1 MKVLI
6 LDGYVDEPTCL
17 GVPPYVSTYV
27 RYVAGSLVDAGI
39 KPDDIDYITI
49 DKLRENLN
57 LKNYKGENYFEGFLS
72 ALKKSY
78 IKDYDL
84 IIVISGL
91 TVPGRYLGFTPIS
104 YSELLALSK
113 LKGPVKILGGPIRFG
128 FAFKGGNL
136 ASDISELKYEFISLG
151 DIEKDV
157 QVALSYIRQKNFFKI
172 LKNYRTVDEIDKW
185 TLLGSFILKKHPL
198 YPLLVCEIETYRGCE
213 RKFHCS
219 FCTEKLYGA
228 PQHRSLEGILREL
241 HILKEIG
248 ISHIRFGKHPN
259 ILGYLALEEEK
270 NGFRKPNLKALKE
283 LFQKASLLNFDTLH
297 IDNVNP
303 GTIYHF
309 PKESKEA
316 LSIIAN
322 YDTPGDVAAF
332 GIESADERVILENN
346 LKVYPDQ
353 ALRAVEIVNEVG
365 AFKLE
370 KYGEYKLLP
379 GLNFLIGL
387 KGETRKTFK
396 KNIKF
401 LEEILKKDLLVRRV
415 NIRQVMIFPGTT
427 LYEEEIHPKT
437 KYQNEFKHFKYWVR
451 NVFDHYMLKKV
462 YPKGTILKNL
472 VVWEIKDNYSYAKG
486 FGSYPIT
493 VKIPKKFPLYS
504 QIDIFVVDHKERS
517 LIGVPYP
524 LNVNKE
530 DFRILKVALGEN
542 LAKKI
547 ILNRPFK
554 SREDF
559 YKAINKKIYEDHII
573 I

>member
-57 LKNYKGENYFEGFLS
+57 LKNYKGDNYFKDFLS
-72 ALKKSY
+72 ALKESY

-84 IIVISGL
+84 IVVISGL

-113 LKGPVKILGGPIRFG
+113 LKGPIKILGGPIRFG

-136 ASDISELKYEFISLG
+136 ASDISELEYEFISLG
-151 DIEKDV
+151 DIEKDI
-157 QVALSYIRQKNFFKI
+157 QIALNYIKQKDVYKI
-172 LKNYRTVDEIDKW
+172 LKNYRTPDEIDKW
-185 TLLGSFILKKHPL
+185 AFLGSFILKKHPL
-198 YPLLVCEIETYRGCE
+198 YPLLICEIETYRGCE

-219 FCTEKLYGA
+219 FCTEKLYGF
-228 PQHRSLEGILREL
+228 PQHRSLDG
-241 HILKEIG
+241 ILKELKSLKEVG
-248 ISHIRFGKHPN
+248 ISHIRFGRQPN
-259 ILGYLALEEEK
+259 ILGYLALEEK
-270 NGFRKPNLKALKE
+270 DGFRKPNVKALLR
-283 LFQKASLLNFDTLH
+283 LFREASLLNFDTIH

-316 LSIIAN
+316 LSIIAK

-332 GIESADERVILENN
+332 GIESADERVVLENN

-353 ALRAVEIVNEVG
+353 ALKAIEIVNEVG

-370 KYGEYKLLP
+370 KFGEYKLLP
-379 GLNFLIGL
+379 GLNFLVGL

-401 LEEILKKDLLVRRV
+401 LEEILKRDLLIRRV
-415 NIRQVMIFPGTT
+415 NIRQVMIFPGTV
-427 LYEEEIHPKT
+427 LYEEEISPKT
-437 KYQNEFKHFKYWVR
+437 KYQKEFKHFKY
-451 NVFDHYMLKKV
+451 
-462 YPKGTILKNL
+462 
-472 VVWEIKDNYSYAKG
+472 
-486 FGSYPIT
+486 
-493 VKIPKKFPLYS
+493 
-504 QIDIFVVDHKERS
+504 
-517 LIGVPYP
+517 
-524 LNVNKE
+524 
-530 DFRILKVALGEN
+530 
-542 LAKKI
+542 
-547 ILNRPFK
+547 
-554 SREDF
+554 
-559 YKAINKKIYEDHII
+559 
-573 I
+573 

>member
-57 LKNYKGENYFEGFLS
+57 LKNYKGDNYFKDFLS
-72 ALKKSY
+72 ALKESY

-84 IIVISGL
+84 IVVISGL

-113 LKGPVKILGGPIRFG
+113 LKGPIKILGGPIRFG

-136 ASDISELKYEFISLG
+136 ASDISELEYEFISLG
-151 DIEKDV
+151 DIEKDI
-157 QVALSYIRQKNFFKI
+157 QIALNYIKQKDVYKI
-172 LKNYRTVDEIDKW
+172 LKNYRTPDEIDKW
-185 TLLGSFILKKHPL
+185 AFLGSFILKKHPL
-198 YPLLVCEIETYRGCE
+198 YPLLICEIETYRGCE

-219 FCTEKLYGA
+219 FCTEKLYGF
-228 PQHRSLEGILREL
+228 PQHRSLDG
-241 HILKEIG
+241 ILKELKSLKEVG
-248 ISHIRFGKHPN
+248 ISHIRFGRQPN
-259 ILGYLALEEEK
+259 ILGYLALEEK
-270 NGFRKPNLKALKE
+270 DGFRKPNVKALLR
-283 LFQKASLLNFDTLH
+283 LFREASLLNFDTIH

-316 LSIIAN
+316 LSIIAK

-332 GIESADERVILENN
+332 GIESADERVVLENN

-353 ALRAVEIVNEVG
+353 ALKAIEIVNEVG

-370 KYGEYKLLP
+370 KFGEYKLLP
-379 GLNFLIGL
+379 GLNFLVGL

-401 LEEILKKDLLVRRV
+401 LEEILKRDLLIRRV
-415 NIRQVMIFPGTT
+415 NIRQVMIFPGTV
-427 LYEEEIHPKT
+427 LYEEEISPKT
-437 KYQNEFKHFKYWVR
+437 KYQKEFKHFKYWVR
-451 NVFDHYMLKKV
+451 NVFDHYMLQKV
-462 YPKGTILKNL
+462 YPKGTILRNL
-472 VVWEIKDNYSYAKG
+472 VVWEIKGDYSYAKS

-493 VKIPKKFPLYS
+493 VKIPKKLPLYS

-517 LIGVPYP
+517 LIGAPYP
-524 LNVNKE
+524 LNVNEE
-530 DFRILKVALGEN
+530 DFRVLKATFGEN

-547 ILNRPFK
+547 ILSRPFRSK
-554 SREDF
+554 DDF
-559 YKAINKKIYEDHII
+559 FKTINKKVYEDHII
-573 I
+573 V